1 MDASSWLVN
10 SDSSNQS
17 DVLRAV
23 LTVLQQNNPDLKGL
37 ALANPG
43 GEFYNVNEAKI
54 RKLKDLYF
62 NYKPPIYT
70 KRDIHGLNQAYA
82 KYQHSIHQ
90 ARVQTVARDNI
101 LRGEQLL
108 SSPAASDILN
118 PQISNLCL
126 ESGQC
131 LETSSISLIL
141 WIVLIVLIICPAGC
155 QDSELLLKAKMFLGS
170 VS

>member
-126 ESGQC
+126 ESGQKVYGLDPTTGLC
-131 LETSSISLIL
+131 FPRPLEFQYEISYNLFSSGT
-141 WIVLIVLIICPAGC
+141 VP
-155 QDSELLLKAKMFLGS
+155 LLKRL
-170 VS
+170 